1 MGGRQSI
8 YIFFSFL
15 HFFFLIQVIVPLE
28 WNIQIL
34 HILKFDSHFSKASLL
49 ICGLVSSY
57 FNSSLISF
65 SIFFFNFSMEI
76 YDGFVRKILIG
87 GSNLDKSLFYYW
99 YSFLLVEPTRVGK
112 DLLEH

>member
-1 MGGRQSI
+1 
-8 YIFFSFL
+8 
-15 HFFFLIQVIVPLE
+15 
-28 WNIQIL
+28 
-34 HILKFDSHFSKASLL
+34 
-49 ICGLVSSY
+49 
-57 FNSSLISF
+57 
-65 SIFFFNFSMEI
+65 MEI